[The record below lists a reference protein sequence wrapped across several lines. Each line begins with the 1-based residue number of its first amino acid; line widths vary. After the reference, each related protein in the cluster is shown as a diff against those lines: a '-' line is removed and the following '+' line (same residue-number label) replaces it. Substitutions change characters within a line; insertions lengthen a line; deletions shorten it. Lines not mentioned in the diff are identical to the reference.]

1 MLVERGEHRY
11 QIVRLDDTNTLL
23 QNKYGAEFEEPIQTL
38 MDCGYQLVL
47 EGNEQCPI
55 EWTGKVSRSL
65 AERTTTEPAEEPE
78 VNLENPV
85 EPSSKEPAPISEA
98 EEFLSESEK
107 PALPEPSQ
115 SEPVIP
121 EPAKPEESAAPMFE
135 DLFDF

>member
-47 EGNEQCPI
+47 ENDEQCPI
-55 EWTGKVSRSL
+55 EWTGKVARSS

-85 EPSSKEPAPISEA
+85 EPSSKEPAPISE
-98 EEFLSESEK
+98 EFPSESEK